1 MTRKA
6 LAAGIL
12 AVAVVAWWWGQPAK
26 PAPPPA
32 PATAL
37 NLRGLFVGPDAAA
50 DAVVLGGLCDECAEI
65 IAWDSTVE
73 GGPRLKTAAAF
84 DDLRRHAREGRMRG
98 ESIGARQPKAR
109 DAIAAYMAAQLGTA
123 GGPVDD
129 AQRAAWVKTLREI
142 AEACHDAAR

>member
-26 PAPPPA
+26 PAPAPA
-32 PATAL
+32 PAPAL

-50 DAVVLGGLCDECAEI
+50 DAVALGGICDETASVIE
-65 IAWDSTVE
+65 WDSTLPD
-73 GGPRLKTAAAF
+73 GPRLKTAAAF
-84 DDLRRHAREGRMRG
+84 DDLRRHARECRMRG

-109 DAIAAYMAAQLGTA
+109 DAIAAYMAEKLGTG

-129 AQRAAWVKTLREI
+129 AQRQAWVTTLREI